1 MAGVGCGWHLKAR
14 PGVQYPGLFQPLRL
28 RRLLRP
34 FFLLQ
39 NSSMMKK
46 MLKCI
51 RWSLP
56 EMARWAVQAG
66 RAVLLPALRSAS
78 GALLM
83 AHVADL
89 HPPAPGALGLLGHAP
104 GCGLS
109 LPKKEPW
116 LGQDPGWMHGRLWGR
131 GGHLP

>member
-1 MAGVGCGWHLKAR
+1 MEAW
-14 PGVQYPGLFQPLRL
+14 PGVQCPGLFQPLRL

-56 EMARWAVQAG
+56 EMARWVC
-66 RAVLLPALRSAS
+66 RACRQGGLSCSLPC
-78 GALLM
+78 GG
-83 AHVADL
+83 H
-89 HPPAPGALGLLGHAP
+89 LGLPSWLLWLTLTLRPLGSLDSWDMP
-104 GCGLS
+104 LGGGLS
-109 LPKKEPW
+109 LPKSEAW
-116 LGQDPGWMHGRLWGR
+116 LGQDPGWVHGRLWGSR
-131 GGHLP
+131 GDQP